1 MSDINHIAW
10 KFLNL
15 GRHKGVIKYFWF
27 TCFLLWGE
35 WRCVTHVVD
44 LTQWNKVVVCFIPPL
59 NCMIKIL
66 KECAISLDNKIM
78 QMAVSVGGVTMSVI
92 VMDWAA
98 VILTSS
104 EFAGHL
110 VLVVFNSFLLLRCP
124 HPSCCVLLYAL
135 ASVVGAVSCSSLK
148 SNPLPNKIYSF
159 FFSDLQIFFSSF
171 LSCLIKM
178 LFDILLN

>member
-1 MSDINHIAW
+1 M
-10 KFLNL
+10 KF
-15 GRHKGVIKYFWF
+15 RF

-92 VMDWAA
+92 VMDWDA

-104 EFAGHL
+104 EFACYW
-110 VLVVFNSFLLLRCP
+110 VLVVFNSLLLLHCP
-124 HPSCCVLLYAL
+124 FPSYCVLLYAT
-135 ASVVGAVSCSSLK
+135 ASVVSAVSCSPLK
-148 SNPLPNKIYSF
+148 SKPFPNRIYNY

-171 LSCLIKM
+171 LSYLIKM
-178 LFDILLN
+178 LFDLLLN